1 MTTTRSAPPIRVRL
15 LPWRIPDWLID
26 SVLITVLALG
36 SLARHF
42 AENEGGDF
50 GETEWIALAAATALI
65 VARRWYPVP
74 TLVIAI
80 AASAVVV
87 VITDRPTVLFIVS
100 LIALFNVAQEY
111 GRRTAVV
118 AGVITTGCFMLM
130 ITAVLGEIPLGGAG
144 LASIAWP
151 AFAATAGAVVRST
164 RESVLAAQERA
175 MRAEKSREIEIQGRV
190 VEERLRIARDVH
202 DLVAHH
208 ITVIN
213 VQAAVAAHLMES
225 DASAAV
231 EAIDVV
237 RGAATTVI
245 DELGG
250 LLGVLRS
257 AEEINEPTAP
267 TPDLAAIDDLIS
279 SFATSGLIVRHQTS
293 GAPRPLSALAELT
306 AHRVVQEA
314 LTNAHKH
321 GGDTA
326 TVSLRFDDEGLKVAV
341 VNPVSAVAGDTD
353 ARRDGYGLVGM
364 RERVEAIGGTLSAGS
379 SANGQQF
386 EILATIP
393 AKGRE

>member
-1 MTTTRSAPPIRVRL
+1 MTTTASTPPIRVRL

-26 SVLITVLALG
+26 SVLITVLVLG

-50 GETEWIALAAATALI
+50 GATEWIALAAAIALI

-80 AASAVVV
+80 AASAVAV

-100 LIALFNVAQEY
+100 LIALFNVAQGY
-111 GRRTAVV
+111 GRRVAVA

-175 MRAEKSREIEIQGRV
+175 MRAEESREIEIQGRV

-208 ITVIN
+208 IAVIN

-225 DASAAV
+225 NAPAAG

-237 RGAATTVI
+237 RGAAATVI

-257 AEEINEPTAP
+257 ADEINEPTAP

-321 GGDTA
+321 GGGTA

-341 VNPVSAVAGDTD
+341 VNPVSAAAGGTD
-353 ARRDGYGLVGM
+353 ALRDGYGLVGM
-364 RERVEAIGGTLSAGS
+364 RERVEAVGGTLSAGS
-379 SANGQQF
+379 SSDGQQF

>member
-1 MTTTRSAPPIRVRL
+1 M
-15 LPWRIPDWLID
+15 
-26 SVLITVLALG
+26 
-36 SLARHF
+36 
-42 AENEGGDF
+42 
-50 GETEWIALAAATALI
+50 
-65 VARRWYPVP
+65 
-74 TLVIAI
+74 
-80 AASAVVV
+80 
-87 VITDRPTVLFIVS
+87 ITDRPTVLFIVS
-100 LIALFNVAQEY
+100 LIALFNVAQGY
-111 GRRTAVV
+111 GRRVAVA

-175 MRAEKSREIEIQGRV
+175 MRAEESREIEIQGRV

-208 ITVIN
+208 IAVIN

-225 DASAAV
+225 NAPAAG

-237 RGAATTVI
+237 RGAAATVI

-257 AEEINEPTAP
+257 ADEVNEPTAP

-321 GGDTA
+321 GGGTA

-341 VNPVSAVAGDTD
+341 VNPVSAAAGGTD
-353 ARRDGYGLVGM
+353 ALRDGYGLVGM
-364 RERVEAIGGTLSAGS
+364 RERVEAVGGTLSAGS
-379 SANGQQF
+379 SSDGQQF